1 MKKLPV
7 LATIREAYGF
17 VFLHLGAII
26 GLIWLPMI
34 LLTVTGFFVMKRFL
48 EAMAGVVAS
57 GNAEALGSEGLGP
70 LFFMV
75 ASLLL
80 VAMMSVPVTQLAL
93 GTRKQ
98 GALVHFSFSITEWRL
113 FRSAVG
119 LAGFVFLLLLMLGV
133 AAGLMQHSTGGPAA
147 AARSMALLLVLF
159 FAVVLYL
166 AIRFAILLP
175 ALAVNENGSLLP
187 RAWKLTAGNGG
198 RIFLVVISAIVPVWL
213 LSVIA
218 QAVLEIALGR
228 SEIFAAGANPTTA
241 TMAEQV
247 NMLVR
252 QLPLIWGVNFM
263 VAPLFLG
270 LLLGAGAAIYRALGD
285 EKIA

>member
-1 MKKLPV
+1 MKKLPI

-48 EAMAGVVAS
+48 EAMSGVLAS
-57 GNAEALGSEGLGP
+57 DNAQALGSEALGP
-70 LFFMV
+70 LFFMI

-119 LAGFVFLLLLMLGV
+119 LAGFLFLLLMVLGL
-133 AAGLMQHSTGGPAA
+133 AMGLMQHSAAGPAA
-147 AARSMALLLVLF
+147 AARSTALLLLLF
-159 FAVVLYL
+159 FAVTLYL

-187 RAWKLTAGNGG
+187 RAWKLTAGNAG
-198 RIFLVVISAIVPVWL
+198 RIFLVVISAIMPVWL
-213 LSVIA
+213 LSVIV

-228 SEIFAAGANPTTA
+228 SELFSPGANPYAA
-241 TMAEQV
+241 TVAEQV
-247 NMLVR
+247 NMLVQ
-252 QLPLIWGVNFM
+252 QLPLIWGVNFL

-270 LLLGAGAAIYRALGD
+270 LLLGAGAAIYRALSD

>member
-17 VFLHLGAII
+17 VFLHLGAVI

-48 EAMAGVVAS
+48 EAMSGALAS
-57 GNAEALGSEGLGP
+57 GNANALGSEALGP
-70 LFFMV
+70 LFFAI

-80 VAMMSVPVTQLAL
+80 IAMMSVPVTQLAL

-119 LAGFVFLLLLMLGV
+119 LAGFLVLLFLTLGV
-133 AAGLMQHSTGGPAA
+133 ATGLMQHSAGGPAA
-147 AARSMALLLVLF
+147 AARGTALLLVLF
-159 FAVVLYL
+159 FAAMLYV

-175 ALAVNENGSLLP
+175 ALAVNENGSLLS
-187 RAWKLTAGNGG
+187 RAWKLTAGNAG
-198 RIFLVVISAIVPVWL
+198 RIFLVVISAIMPVWL

-218 QAVLEIALGR
+218 QAVLEIALGH
-228 SEIFAAGANPTTA
+228 SELFSAGANPTGA
-241 TMAEQV
+241 TLAEQV
-247 NMLVR
+247 NILVL